1 MYESQYLWPS
11 RNKIHGSA
19 ERQEGFY
26 EFGMAALLREE
37 LNSHKNLY
45 TLPITVCSVYIFSCR
60 K

>member
-1 MYESQYLWPS
+1 MKVNIYGLPETRYMAVQKGRKAFL
-11 RNKIHGSA
+11 
-19 ERQEGFY
+19 

-45 TLPITVCSVYIFSCR
+45 TLPIAVCSVYIFSCR